1 MRRGLVSSLVILL
14 ALSAAP
20 SVGTQTPGTLTGTVL
35 NGGANPSLG
44 IGAVAI
50 DCESAG
56 SSTVSYNVVGAALGP
71 YPGTY
76 EETGS
81 FTIANGQVTAF
92 EAEFT
97 IESGLADI
105 EGSKSLRTSTSA
117 VCITNPEPSIAAFTD
132 IAVNASYE
140 ATITTPVGM
149 FTDEGRAASGA
160 QMLTTPDGR
169 ASAAAQSSLI
179 SEAPVLVPTAGHV
192 TGGGYVGDVLND
204 WVSFG
209 FTAKSNGTTM
219 KAQCSVSDRSS
230 GVEIKCLDATLLSQT
245 ATHAT
250 FVGTARV
257 NGVDMG
263 YRIDVD
269 DLGEPGA
276 GRDTFRIQT
285 ENGFT
290 ASGVLT
296 GGNVHIHD

>member
-1 MRRGLVSSLVILL
+1 MPRRLVSSLVVLL
-14 ALSAAP
+14 ALAAAP
-20 SVGTQTPGTLTGTVL
+20 SVAAQTQGTLSGSVL

-50 DCESAG
+50 DCEPAG
-56 SSTVSYNVVGAALGP
+56 TSTVTYEVVGAALGP

-105 EGSKSLRTSTSA
+105 EGSKSLRTSNTA
-117 VCITNPEPSIAAFTD
+117 VCQNVPEPGIAAFTD
-132 IAVNASYE
+132 ISVVASYE
-140 ATITTPVGM
+140 ATITTPVGT
-149 FTDEGRAASGA
+149 FTDEGRASSGA

-179 SEAPVLVPTAGHV
+179 SEAPVLAPTAGHV
-192 TGGGYVGDVLND
+192 TGGGYIGDVLND

-209 FTAKSNGTTM
+209 FTAKSDGTTV
-219 KAQCSVSDRSS
+219 KAQCNVSDRST
-230 GVEIKCLDATLLSQT
+230 GVEVKCLNSTLLSQT

-250 FVGTARV
+250 FVGDARV
-257 NGVDMG
+257 NGVTMG

-276 GRDTFRIQT
+276 GSDTFEIQT

-290 ASGVLT
+290 ASGVLA
-296 GGNVHIHD
+296 GGNVQIHD

>member
-1 MRRGLVSSLVILL
+1 MNRGLFISLVVLL
-14 ALSAAP
+14 ALAVAPSAAA
-20 SVGTQTPGTLTGTVL
+20 QTPGTLTGTVL
-35 NGGANPSLG
+35 NGEANPSLG
-44 IGAVAI
+44 IGAVVI
-50 DCESAG
+50 DCESPG
-56 SSTVSYNVVGAALGP
+56 TSTVTYKVVGAALGP

-92 EAEFT
+92 QAEFT

-117 VCITNPEPSIAAFTD
+117 VCMSNPEPGIAAFTD
-132 IAVNASYE
+132 VAVNTSYE
-140 ATITTPVGM
+140 AIITTPVGT
-149 FTDEGRAASGA
+149 FTDEGRSASGA

-169 ASAAAQSSLI
+169 ASAATQASLI
-179 SEAPVLVPTAGHV
+179 SEAPVLAPTAGHV
-192 TGGGYVGDVLND
+192 TGGGYIGDVVHD

-209 FTAKSNGTTM
+209 FSAKSDGITV
-219 KAQCSVSDRSS
+219 KAQCNVSDRST
-230 GVEIKCLDATLLSQT
+230 GVEIRCLDSTLLSQT

-257 NGVDMG
+257 NGANTG

-276 GRDTFRIQT
+276 GSDSFRIQT

-290 ASGVLT
+290 AAGVLA
-296 GGNVHIHD
+296 GGNVQIHD

>member
-1 MRRGLVSSLVILL
+1 MPRRLVTSLVVLL
-14 ALSAAP
+14 ALAAAP
-20 SVGTQTPGTLTGTVL
+20 PVAAQTPGTLTGTVL

-50 DCESAG
+50 DCEPAG
-56 SSTVSYNVVGAALGP
+56 TSTVTYTVVGAALGP

-76 EETGS
+76 EETGI

-97 IESGLADI
+97 IESELADI

-117 VCITNPEPSIAAFTD
+117 VCIDNPEPGIAAFTD
-132 IAVNASYE
+132 ISIVASYE
-140 ATITTPVGM
+140 AIITTPLGTY
-149 FTDEGRAASGA
+149 TDEGRSASGA

-179 SEAPVLVPTAGHV
+179 SEAPVLVSTAGHV

-204 WVSFG
+204 WLSFG
-209 FTAKSNGTTM
+209 FTAKSNETTV
-219 KAQCSVSDRSS
+219 KAQCTVSDRSRS
-230 GVEIKCLDATLLSQT
+230 VEIKCLDSTLLSQT

-250 FVGTARV
+250 FLGSARV
-257 NGVDMG
+257 NGQVMD

-269 DLGEPGA
+269 DLGEPGV

-290 ASGVLT
+290 ASGVLA
-296 GGNVHIHD
+296 GGNVQIHD

>member
-1 MRRGLVSSLVILL
+1 MTRGLVASLVVLL
-14 ALSAAP
+14 ALAAAP
-20 SVGTQTPGTLTGTVL
+20 SVAAQTPGTLTGTVL

-50 DCESAG
+50 DCEAAG
-56 SSTVSYNVVGAALGP
+56 TSTVTYTVVGAALGP

-92 EAEFT
+92 DAAFT
-97 IESGLADI
+97 IESGLAEV

-117 VCITNPEPSIAAFTD
+117 VCLEGPEPGIAAFTD
-132 IAVNASYE
+132 VSVIASYE
-140 ATITTPVGM
+140 ATITTPLGT
-149 FTDEGRAASGA
+149 FTDEGRASSGA

-209 FTAKSNGTTM
+209 FTAKSDGTTV

-230 GVEIKCLDATLLSQT
+230 GVEIKCLNATLLSQT

-269 DLGEPGA
+269 DLGEPGV
-276 GRDTFRIQT
+276 GRDTFTIQT
-285 ENGFT
+285 ESGFT
-290 ASGVLT
+290 ASGVLA
-296 GGNVHIHD
+296 GGNVQIHD

>member
-1 MRRGLVSSLVILL
+1 MTRGLVTSLVVLL
-14 ALSAAP
+14 ALAAAP
-20 SVGTQTPGTLTGTVL
+20 SVAAQTPGTLTGTVL

-50 DCESAG
+50 DCEPAG
-56 SSTVSYNVVGAALGP
+56 TSTVTYTVVGAALGP

-76 EETGS
+76 EETGA

-97 IESGLADI
+97 IESELADI
-105 EGSKSLRTSTSA
+105 EGAKSLRTSTSA
-117 VCITNPEPSIAAFTD
+117 VCLSNPELGIAAFTD
-132 IAVNASYE
+132 TSVIASYE
-140 ATITTPVGM
+140 ATITTPLGT
-149 FTDEGRAASGA
+149 FTDEGRASSGA

-209 FTAKSNGTTM
+209 FTAKSNGTTV

-230 GVEIKCLDATLLSQT
+230 GVEIKCLDATLLSRT

-290 ASGVLT
+290 AAGVLA
-296 GGNVHIHD
+296 GGNVQILD

>member
-1 MRRGLVSSLVILL
+1 MPRRLVTLVVLL
-14 ALSAAP
+14 ALAAAP
-20 SVGTQTPGTLTGTVL
+20 SVAAQTPGTLTGTVL

-50 DCESAG
+50 DCESTG
-56 SSTVSYNVVGAALGP
+56 TSTVTYNVVGAALGP
-71 YPGTY
+71 YTGTY

-97 IESGLADI
+97 IESELADI
-105 EGSKSLRTSTSA
+105 EGSRSLRTSTSA
-117 VCITNPEPSIAAFTD
+117 VCIDNPQPGIAAFTD
-132 IAVNASYE
+132 VAVNTSYE
-140 ATITTPVGM
+140 AVITTPVGT
-149 FTDEGRAASGA
+149 FTDEGRSASGA

-169 ASAAAQSSLI
+169 ASAATQASLI
-179 SEAPVLVPTAGHV
+179 SEAPVLTPTEGHV
-192 TGGGYVGDVLND
+192 TGGGYVGDVVND

-209 FTAKSNGTTM
+209 FTAKSNGTTV
-219 KAQCSVSDRSS
+219 KAQCTVSDRSRS
-230 GVEIKCLDATLLSQT
+230 VEIKCLDSTLLAQT

-250 FVGTARV
+250 FLGSARV
-257 NGVDMG
+257 NGVMMG

-276 GRDTFRIQT
+276 GSDTFRIQT

-290 ASGVLT
+290 ASGVLA
-296 GGNVHIHD
+296 GGNVQIHD

>member
-1 MRRGLVSSLVILL
+1 MPRRLVTSLVVLL
-14 ALSAAP
+14 ALAAAP
-20 SVGTQTPGTLTGTVL
+20 PVAAQTPGTLTGSVL

-50 DCESAG
+50 DCEPAG
-56 SSTVSYNVVGAALGP
+56 TSTVTYTVVGAALGP

-76 EETGS
+76 EETGI

-97 IESGLADI
+97 IESELADI

-117 VCITNPEPSIAAFTD
+117 VCIDNPEPGIAAFTD
-132 IAVNASYE
+132 ISIVASYE
-140 ATITTPVGM
+140 AIITTPLGTY
-149 FTDEGRAASGA
+149 TDEGRSASGA

-179 SEAPVLVPTAGHV
+179 SEAPVLVSTAGHV

-204 WVSFG
+204 WLSFG
-209 FTAKSNGTTM
+209 FTAKSNETTV
-219 KAQCSVSDRSS
+219 KAQCTVSDRSRS
-230 GVEIKCLDATLLSQT
+230 VEIKCLDSTLLSQT

-250 FVGTARV
+250 FLGSARV
-257 NGVDMG
+257 NGQVMD

-269 DLGEPGA
+269 DLGEPGV

-290 ASGVLT
+290 ASGVLA
-296 GGNVHIHD
+296 GGNVQIHD